1 MHDIEASGYQAV
13 RNPSHGR
20 RALVAASVGNVLEIY
35 DFIAYGIFAIPISH
49 TFFPSNSEFTA
60 LVLTFLTFAAGFLVR
75 PIGALVLGRYADRV
89 GRRRALSLTLILMAG
104 GTVVP
109 AVCPSF
115 ASIGVIAPLIVVLG
129 RLLQGFSAGG
139 EIGGTVAM
147 MIEAA
152 PPARKCFYAS
162 FQQTSQGCGVL
173 LAGLIGLLL
182 TQVFTASEMAG
193 GAWRIAFAFGLLIGP
208 VGWYVRRSV
217 PETSEFEKTRGQA
230 RVALL
235 PALIE
240 YRGRLLMGV
249 SIMVFWTIATYV
261 SNYFTT
267 YAVRELKLS
276 SVDSYI
282 GQLAYGITMVVVCPI
297 VGAIADRIGTRKPM
311 LYGAAIT
318 AAVAYPLFVLLAHDP
333 SRTTLIAV
341 QMTIALLLAC
351 YAACASAVLASVFPT
366 QFRAT
371 GVAFTYAVGVTLFGG
386 FTPAVV
392 TMLIGLTGDKL
403 VVGYYLAAAA
413 LISCIPLLISSSPR
427 NGIDS
432 QAVPAE

>member
-1 MHDIEASGYQAV
+1 
-13 RNPSHGR
+13 
-20 RALVAASVGNVLEIY
+20 
-35 DFIAYGIFAIPISH
+35 
-49 TFFPSNSEFTA
+49 
-60 LVLTFLTFAAGFLVR
+60 
-75 PIGALVLGRYADRV
+75 
-89 GRRRALSLTLILMAG
+89 
-104 GTVVP
+104 
-109 AVCPSF
+109 
-115 ASIGVIAPLIVVLG
+115 
-129 RLLQGFSAGG
+129 
-139 EIGGTVAM
+139 
-147 MIEAA
+147 
-152 PPARKCFYAS
+152 
-162 FQQTSQGCGVL
+162 
-173 LAGLIGLLL
+173 
-182 TQVFTASEMAG
+182 
-193 GAWRIAFAFGLLIGP
+193 
-208 VGWYVRRSV
+208 
-217 PETSEFEKTRGQA
+217 
-230 RVALL
+230 
-235 PALIE
+235 
-240 YRGRLLMGV
+240 LMGV

>member
-1 MHDIEASGYQAV
+1 
-13 RNPSHGR
+13 
-20 RALVAASVGNVLEIY
+20 
-35 DFIAYGIFAIPISH
+35 
-49 TFFPSNSEFTA
+49 
-60 LVLTFLTFAAGFLVR
+60 
-75 PIGALVLGRYADRV
+75 
-89 GRRRALSLTLILMAG
+89 
-104 GTVVP
+104 
-109 AVCPSF
+109 
-115 ASIGVIAPLIVVLG
+115 
-129 RLLQGFSAGG
+129 LQGFSAGG

-147 MIEAA
+147 MIETA

-162 FQQTSQGCGVL
+162 FQQTSQGCGTL
-173 LAGLIGLLL
+173 LAGLVGLLL
-182 TQVFTASEMAG
+182 TQVFTAPEMAG
-193 GAWRIAFAFGLLIGP
+193 GAWRLAFVFGLLIGP

-217 PETSEFEKTRGQA
+217 PETFEFEKTRGQP

-235 PALIE
+235 SALIQ

-276 SVDSYI
+276 SVDSYF

-297 VGAIADRIGTRKPM
+297 VGMVADRIGTRKPM

-318 AAVAYPLFVLLAHDP
+318 AALAYPLFVLLAHDP
-333 SRTTLIAV
+333 SRMALIAV
-341 QMTIALLLAC
+341 QMTIAVLLAC

-392 TMLIGLTGDKL
+392 TMLINITGDKL

-413 LISCIPLLISSSPR
+413 LISCIPLLISSSAST
-427 NGIDS
+427 GIEA
-432 QAVPAE
+432 QAVAVE